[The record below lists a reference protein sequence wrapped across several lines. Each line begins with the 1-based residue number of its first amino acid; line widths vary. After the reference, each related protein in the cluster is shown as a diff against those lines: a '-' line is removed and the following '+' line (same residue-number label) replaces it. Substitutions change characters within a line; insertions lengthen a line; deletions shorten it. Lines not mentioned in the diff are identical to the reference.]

1 MAAAT
6 QDNLPLMWALVT
18 IACIGVG
25 ASITPT
31 QVIAGIICPDD
42 LLATITAVT
51 ITVRIL
57 GGCLGYAVYSLIFAS
72 KFAEQATNTIVPVLL
87 DFGINSTVEIR
98 EIVDVIRGGGFALLP
113 QYPGIDT
120 PSQVALLTDVGK
132 GALLQSYPVVYYA
145 SIGFGA
151 ISLVA
156 SFFLTGI
163 EAHMTA
169 GAAVKIV

>member
-6 QDNLPLMWALVT
+6 QDNLPLMWGIVT
-18 IACIGVG
+18 LACVGVG

-51 ITVRIL
+51 ITVRIV

-72 KFAEQATNTIVPVLL
+72 KFAEQATNTIVPVLVEY
-87 DFGINSTVEIR
+87 GINSAVEIR
-98 EIVDVIRGGGFALLP
+98 EIVDVIRGGGFALLS
-113 QYPGIDT
+113 QYPGIET
-120 PSQVALLTDVGK
+120 PAQVAHLTDIGK
-132 GALLQSYPVVYYA
+132 DALLESYPVVYYA

-151 ISLVA
+151 VSLVA

-163 EAHMTA
+163 EDHMSA
-169 GAAVKIV
+169 AAAVKIA